1 MYDKNVLFLNSN
13 IKQAEIDAKKYI
25 IELSKQGKKI
35 VLLDSFW
42 SKEKYSRFISSPY
55 KSNIEKRYHI
65 KISVEDFL
73 QKDNLV
79 DYMNRK
85 DINIV
90 KIKSIV
96 GFMSAAELFPVII
109 SKLNTI
115 ESDESIHVLV
125 NDYILDN
132 LEWSQI
138 KDAIHSVDKN
148 KIKFIILS
156 SKDEIGKEIVEKY
169 ESIINN

>member
-1 MYDKNVLFLNSN
+1 
-13 IKQAEIDAKKYI
+13 
-25 IELSKQGKKI
+25 
-35 VLLDSFW
+35 
-42 SKEKYSRFISSPY
+42 
-55 KSNIEKRYHI
+55 
-65 KISVEDFL
+65 
-73 QKDNLV
+73 
-79 DYMNRK
+79 MNKK

-132 LEWSQI
+132 LEWSQV
-138 KDAIHSVDKN
+138 KDAIYSVDKN